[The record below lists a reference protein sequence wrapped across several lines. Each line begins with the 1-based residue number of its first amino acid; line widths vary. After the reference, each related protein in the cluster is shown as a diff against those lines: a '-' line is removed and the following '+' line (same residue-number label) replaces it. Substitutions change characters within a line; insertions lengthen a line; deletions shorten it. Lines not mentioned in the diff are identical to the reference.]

1 MFLLNMLEILF
12 VQTSKR
18 FANLTPMFS
27 HQTDCLSLYILPSD
41 LLVSVGPGLLDEELD
56 YDENMD
62 ELDLYP
68 TGSLDV
74 GGGIE
79 EGHGRRPSKSAT
91 AASGDEEGEE
101 RGSLGINYHI

>member
-1 MFLLNMLEILF
+1 MNKGF
-12 VQTSKR
+12 VR
-18 FANLTPMFS
+18 LTPKMFS
-27 HQTDCLSLYILPSD
+27 HQPDCRSLFILPSE
-41 LLVSVGPGLLDEELD
+41 LLVSGEPGLLDEELD

-79 EGHGRRPSKSAT
+79 EGHTRRPSKSAA

-101 RGSLGINYHI
+101 RG

>member
-1 MFLLNMLEILF
+1 MSGSP
-12 VQTSKR
+12 QKR
-18 FANLTPMFS
+18 FHTNLT
-27 HQTDCLSLYILPSD
+27 CLSLFILPSD
-41 LLVSVGPGLLDEELD
+41 LLISGEPGLLDEELD

-79 EGHGRRPSKSAT
+79 EGHTRRPSKSAA

-101 RGSLGINYHI
+101 RGEIWESSIKHHVSLL

>member
-1 MFLLNMLEILF
+1 
-12 VQTSKR
+12 
-18 FANLTPMFS
+18 MFS
-27 HQTDCLSLYILPSD
+27 YQPDCLSFCILPSD

-79 EGHGRRPSKSAT
+79 EGHGRRPSKSAA
-91 AASGDEEGEE
+91 AASGDEEGEG
-101 RGSLGINYHI
+101 RGSLGTATYISISNTMTNSLPLFLELVLF

>member
-1 MFLLNMLEILF
+1 MYVKF
-12 VQTSKR
+12 VDFTVKRWTKDLSGSPQKR
-18 FANLTPMFS
+18 FHTNLTACLFS
-27 HQTDCLSLYILPSD
+27 SE
-41 LLVSVGPGLLDEELD
+41 LLVSGEPGLLDEELD

-79 EGHGRRPSKSAT
+79 EGHTRRPSKSAAA

-101 RGSLGINYHI
+101 RGWNSGV